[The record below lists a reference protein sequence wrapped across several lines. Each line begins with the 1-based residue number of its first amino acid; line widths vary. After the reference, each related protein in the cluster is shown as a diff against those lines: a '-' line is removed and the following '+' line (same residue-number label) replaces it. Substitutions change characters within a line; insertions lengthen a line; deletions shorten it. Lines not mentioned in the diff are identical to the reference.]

1 MNIDD
6 LKKKVE
12 EIRNRKEVEK
22 VTRIES
28 SRTGYKI
35 YFKIYLEYAQKHQLI
50 YNYRIYEYNAT
61 SNIKEL
67 EYADTNCIEAF

>member
-1 MNIDD
+1 MNMND

-12 EIRNRKEVEK
+12 EIRNREEVEK
-22 VTRIES
+22 VTRVES
-28 SRTGYKI
+28 SKAGYKI

-50 YNYRIYEYNAT
+50 YIYRIYEYNAT

-67 EYADTNCIEAF
+67 EYADTNCIEVF